1 LPTLEQNSSISSEVK
16 PPVNLSLADKFNKLP
31 IEERRRRLD
40 ALTHD
45 EATALI
51 YDWEFW
57 ARPNQVLPPGD
68 WQTWLVMAGRGFG
81 KTRIGAET
89 VRVWAKDFNLVNLV
103 AATSDDA
110 RDVMIEGES
119 GLLSVCPRAERPE
132 YLPSRR
138 QLRWPNGGKSLIFT
152 ADEPDRLRG
161 KQACKLWCD
170 ELAAW
175 RYSEEAWDQAQFGL
189 RLGKNPQAIVTTTP
203 RPTKLVK
210 QLAASANTF
219 VTRGTTY
226 ENRANLAKKFYS
238 QIITKYEGTRLGR
251 QELDAEILTDNPG
264 ALWKRADID
273 ATRVDKTLVP
283 DLDRIVIGI
292 DPAVTSNEDSDETG
306 MVVVGRSRARP
317 PHFYVLDDLS
327 AIMTPNEWAQAAVK
341 GFRRHRADR
350 LVAETNNGGDLVE
363 VNVRTVD
370 QYIPYKAVHASRGK
384 VTRAE
389 PIAALYEQHRVHH
402 VGTFGPLEDQM
413 CDFNPAIDDNSPD
426 RMDALVWAIWEL
438 SEGAGVFGVVEYI
451 KQAQAT
457 ADEEMKK
464 VNTSTLTKPSTNAKT
479 EKCPKCGSTSISRIG
494 SQQRCSQCGE
504 QFGTVKTV
512 GQQSRRDLQK

>member
-1 LPTLEQNSSISSEVK
+1 LQTLEQNSSTSSASE
-16 PPVNLSLADKFNKLP
+16 NLSLADIFKRSPK
-31 IEERRRRLD
+31 EEQRRRLD

-45 EATALI
+45 EAVGLL

-57 ARPNQVLPPGD
+57 ARPNQLIPPGD
-68 WQTWLVMAGRGFG
+68 WQTWLVKAGRGFG
-81 KTRIGAET
+81 KTRVGAET
-89 VRVWAKDFNLVNLV
+89 VRIWARSFNLVNLI

-119 GLLSVCPRAERPE
+119 GLLAVCPKQERPV

-152 ADEPDRLRG
+152 ADEPERLRG
-161 KQACKLWCD
+161 KQHQKLWMD

-175 RYSEEAWDQAQFGL
+175 RYPDAYDQAQFGL
-189 RLGKNPQAIVTTTP
+189 RLGKNPQAVVTTTP

-210 QLAASANTF
+210 QLAADPTTH
-219 VTRGTTY
+219 VTHGTTY
-226 ENRANLAKKFYS
+226 ENRANLAEKFYRL
-238 QIITKYEGTRLGR
+238 IITKYEGTRLGR
-251 QELDAEILTDNPG
+251 QELDAEILMDNPG

-273 ATRVDKTLVP
+273 DYRVTKMP

-292 DPAVTSNEDSDETG
+292 DPAVTSNQDSDETG
-306 MVVVGRSRARP
+306 MICVGRSKERP

-327 AIMTPNEWAQAAVK
+327 GTMTPNEWAQRAVK
-341 GFRRHRADR
+341 GFRKHKADR

-370 QYIPYKAVHASRGK
+370 PYIPYKAVHASRGK

-413 CDFNPAIDDNSPD
+413 CDYNPAEDDGSPD

-438 SEGAGVFGVVEYI
+438 AEGAGVFGLVEYL
-451 KQAQAT
+451 KGEQAAV
-457 ADEEMKK
+457 DEAMKK
-464 VNTSTLTKPSTNAKT
+464 VNTSTLTKPETNDKT
-479 EKCPKCGSTSISRIG
+479 DKCPKCGSTALARIG

-504 QFGTVKTV
+504 QFGSVKTV
-512 GQQSRRDLQK
+512 GQMPKRGLQK